1 MPPKK
6 YDHSD
11 SMSVNFQSS
20 DIEPV
25 IRVLFLSSWHGLSS
39 RPVVPYHALQILAV
53 SYSALCQVIISEFP
67 NQDDPSTWKNMEAHQ
82 PYQDVCAAIA
92 GSLRVSPFDGFLP
105 CPHQRQVLQ
114 LLARLQL
121 QEPETRWNKV
131 QCMEPIGAIREKMGK
146 RFKSNDENWG
156 GISKKGM
163 RRRMRTT
170 ARGW

>member
-1 MPPKK
+1 
-6 YDHSD
+6 
-11 SMSVNFQSS
+11 MSVNFQSS

-25 IRVLFLSSWHGLSS
+25 IRCNSCVIPF
-39 RPVVPYHALQILAV
+39 ILTWLEFKA
-53 SYSALCQVIISEFP
+53 SSALPCLTDPCGILQCSMSSDYQRIS
-67 NQDDPSTWKNMEAHQ
+67 PSTWKNMEAHQ
-82 PYQDVCAAIA
+82 RYQDVCAAIA

-131 QCMEPIGAIREKMGK
+131 HCMEPIGAIREKMGK
-146 RFKSNDENWG
+146 GFKSNDENWG
-156 GISKKGM
+156 GISRKGM
-163 RRRMRTT
+163 RRRRTT